1 MTTINDLERLLKSF
15 INAAGYD
22 VEEDRKIDGDQFYVI
37 SKKKKIVKEKED
49 NPDFT
54 KFWFLYPRKTNCEKA
69 KLSFNK
75 LTKSEIILALHDI
88 KTRYEGVEKQFIP
101 HATTY
106 IKTVKGG
113 RMKEL
118 SQVAKKQVDQRL
130 SQSCRKSLNITKT
143 PENLDIVIIAAIF
156 DKFNDRYLNKFSS
169 QIAGRW

>member
-22 VEEDRKIDGDQFYVI
+22 VEDDRKVEGEKFYVI
-37 SKKKKIVKEKED
+37 SRKKKIIKEKED

-75 LTKSEIILALHDI
+75 LTKSEIILALRDI
-88 KTRYEGVEKQFIP
+88 KTRYKGVEKQFIP

-106 IKTVKGG
+106 INGKRWQDERIISSSRKTSGTEVKSV
-113 RMKEL
+113 L
-118 SQVAKKQVDQRL
+118 Q
-130 SQSCRKSLNITKT
+130 
-143 PENLDIVIIAAIF
+143 
-156 DKFNDRYLNKFSS
+156 
-169 QIAGRW
+169 QIAQQHKDSGKSRYSNNSRDI